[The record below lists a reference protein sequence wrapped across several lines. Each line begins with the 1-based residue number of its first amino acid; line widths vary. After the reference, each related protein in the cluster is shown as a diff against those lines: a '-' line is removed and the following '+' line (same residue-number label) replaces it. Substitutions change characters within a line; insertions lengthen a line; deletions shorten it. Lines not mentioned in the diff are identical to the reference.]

1 MASAFL
7 DGVGG
12 MAIDLSRFPG
22 IDPRLVAAA
31 ERQGFREP
39 TEIQRLA
46 FLALS
51 GEADALLLSPT
62 GTGKTEAA
70 LFPILSRQL
79 KDPSPATSLLYVTP
93 LRALNRD
100 LERRLVALAREVG
113 LTAAVRHGDTPASA
127 RLAQARRPPDLLLT
141 TPETLQLLLVG
152 RRLRVGLAETRTVIV
167 DEVHELV
174 GSDRGAQLA
183 LTLERL
189 DALAG
194 RRVRRLGLSAT
205 VGNPTEVAR
214 FLAPEPRRVEV
225 LVAASRRP
233 LELAARRPPG
243 RAEDLPDGLAAQLRA
258 DPTLLL
264 GLRATEEEIRAHQS
278 TLVFVNT
285 RRTAEGLAARL
296 QRLAPDLPIAVH
308 HGSLSREVR
317 EEAERAFRDGGLR
330 GLVATSSLELGIDIG
345 AIDHVVQF
353 GSPHQVGRLVQRV
366 GRSGHRL
373 DRTIHGTILALDD
386 DDLEEAAVLARR
398 ADAGEIEPVLWRTR
412 NRLAAA
418 QQIVAELRAEG
429 TVDRAGL
436 IARLRTAAPVQDLSD
451 REWDD
456 LLAYLEGLALVRPA
470 GATLNPGRGTLRRF
484 YAALSLIPDERT
496 YRLRDLAT
504 RRVIGTLDERF
515 VLTQILAQPEEI
527 FLLHGRTWKV
537 VEYRE
542 GELLVE
548 AVQELGQEPRWAG
561 EDLPVPFDVAQEI
574 GRMRRTGELDAYP
587 IPPEDRR
594 RLELR
599 REDGLAAGA
608 LATDV
613 RVTVTPNGRLAVYGA
628 CFGTRTNETLALA
641 VSGLLTARLGAR
653 VEIAAVEPTWFVL
666 ELPIAVD
673 PAALVDAF
681 AVEPASLEPLVERL
695 VPSGLDYRWVF
706 LNVARKLGVLP
717 SSADPRDLRTLEPL
731 LVESRATPLGEEVL
745 DKTLH
750 DRYDLAHGREVL
762 ERVRAGSIEVV
773 ATARTPFNDAPLER
787 LRWRAVPDTP
797 PPTLLRAIRERLAK
811 EPLVLV
817 CLRCGFT
824 RTTTP
829 ARYQAEG
836 GSRCLLC
843 RGALSAVLSP
853 RREAEIERLARY
865 AKSKWKGRR
874 PSARTPAR
882 GPKPLPPEAEA
893 LVRAGYTT
901 AELVAH
907 FGERAL
913 LALAAR
919 GVGPET
925 ARRLLTRSYRSDE
938 AFLTELLRAERS
950 YARTR
955 AFWD

>member
-1 MASAFL
+1 
-7 DGVGG
+7 
-12 MAIDLSRFPG
+12 MAIESLSAPG
-22 IDPRLVAAA
+22 IDERLLKAAA
-31 ERQGFREP
+31 RDGFREL

-46 FLALS
+46 FPVLL
-51 GEADALLLSPT
+51 GNDDALLLSPT
-62 GTGKTEAA
+62 GTGKTEAV
-70 LFPILSRQL
+70 LFPVLSRQARE
-79 KDPSPATSLLYVTP
+79 PGPATAVLYVTP

-100 LERRLVALAREVG
+100 LEHRLVALAREVG
-113 LTAAVRHGDTPASA
+113 LTAAVRHGDTTPAA
-127 RLAQARRPPDLLLT
+127 RLAQSRRPTDLLLT

-152 RRLRVGLAETRTVIV
+152 RRLREAIRNARVVVV

-189 DALAG
+189 DALCG
-194 RRVRRLGLSAT
+194 RRLRRIGLSAT
-205 VGNPTEVAR
+205 VGNPEEVAR
-214 FLAPEPRRVEV
+214 FLAPDPRTVRI

-233 LELAARRPPG
+233 LELSARRPE
-243 RAEDLPDGLAAQLRA
+243 ASPDGLDPKLLAELRA
-258 DPTLLL
+258 DPALLL
-264 GLRATEEEIRAHQS
+264 GLRAAEEEIRQHRT
-278 TLVFVNT
+278 TLLFVNT

-296 QRLAPDLPIAVH
+296 QRLAPDLPSAVH

-317 EEAERAFRDGGLR
+317 EEAERAFREGKLR
-330 GLVATSSLELGIDIG
+330 ALVATSSLELGIDIG

-398 ADAGEIEPVLWRTR
+398 ADAGLVEPVQWRTR

-429 TVDRAGL
+429 SVDRAGL
-436 IARLRTAAPVQDLSD
+436 LARFRVAAPVRDLTETDWS
-451 REWDD
+451 E
-456 LLAYLEGLALVRPA
+456 LIGYLAGLSLAAEAGPA
-470 GATLNPGRGTLRRF
+470 VTAGRATLRRF
-484 YAALSLIPDERT
+484 YASLSLIPDERT

-515 VLTQILAQPEEI
+515 VLTQILSQPEEI

-537 VEYRE
+537 VEYRDN
-542 GELLVE
+542 ELLVE
-548 AVQELGQEPRWAG
+548 GVQELGQEPRWAG

-574 GRMRRTGELDAYP
+574 GELRRTGGFDRYP
-587 IPPEDRR
+587 IPEQDRR

-599 REDGLAAGA
+599 RKDGLDSGS
-608 LATDV
+608 LATDR
-613 RVTVTPNGRLAVYGA
+613 RVTVTPNGRLVVYGA
-628 CFGTRTNETLALA
+628 CFGTRTNETLSLA
-641 VSGLLTARLGAR
+641 VAATLTARLGAR
-653 VEIAAVEPTWFVL
+653 VDVAAVEPTWFVL
-666 ELPIAVD
+666 ELPVALE
-673 PAALVDAF
+673 PAGLVDAF
-681 AVEPASLEPLVERL
+681 RLEPASLEPLVEQL

-706 LNVARKLGVLP
+706 LTVARKLGVVP
-717 SSADPRDLRTLEPL
+717 ASADPKDLRSLDPL
-731 LVESRATPLGEEVL
+731 LRESRTTPLGEEVL

-750 DRYDLAHGREVL
+750 DRYDLEHARAVL
-762 ERVRAGSIEVV
+762 EAVRAGSIEVV
-773 ATARTPFNDAPLER
+773 AAARSPVSDAPLER
-787 LRWRAVPDTP
+787 LRWRAVPDRP
-797 PPTLLRAIRERLAK
+797 PPTLLKAIRERLEK

-829 ARYQAEG
+829 LRYRDEG

-843 RGALSAVLSP
+843 HGSLSAVLSS
-853 RREAEIERLARY
+853 RREAEVDRLARY
-865 AKSKWKGRR
+865 AKAKWRGERRAAPGRGRR
-874 PSARTPAR
+874 PRAPS
-882 GPKPLPPEAEA
+882 PETES
-893 LVRAGYTT
+893 LVRTGYTS

-907 FGERAL
+907 HGERAL

-925 ARRLLTRSYRSDE
+925 ARRLLARTYRDDE

>member
-1 MASAFL
+1 MAAEE
-7 DGVGG
+7 
-12 MAIDLSRFPG
+12 LSIPG
-22 IDPRLVAAA
+22 IDARLVRAAA
-31 ERQGFREP
+31 RDGFREP

-46 FLALS
+46 FPALQ
-51 GEADALLLSPT
+51 GEDDALLLSPT
-62 GTGKTEAA
+62 GTGKTEAV
-70 LFPILSRQL
+70 LFPVLSRRL
-79 KDPSPATSLLYVTP
+79 REPTPATSVLYVTP

-100 LERRLVALAREVG
+100 LEHRLVAFAREVG
-113 LTAAVRHGDTPASA
+113 LTAAVRHGDTPTSA

-152 RRLRVGLAETRTVIV
+152 RRLREALREVRVVVV

-194 RRVRRLGLSAT
+194 RRVRRIGLSAT
-205 VGNPTEVAR
+205 VGNPAEVAR
-214 FLAPEPRRVEV
+214 FLAPVPRSVRV
-225 LVAASRRP
+225 LAATGRRP
-233 LELAARRPPG
+233 LELSARRPTEP
-243 RAEDLPDGLAAQLRA
+243 A
-258 DPTLLL
+258 DPLAPQLVAELHADPELLL
-264 GLRATEEEIRAHQS
+264 GLRAAVEEIRGHRT
-278 TLVFVNT
+278 TLLFVNT

-296 QRLAPDLPIAVH
+296 QRLAPDLPLAVH

-317 EEAERAFRDGGLR
+317 EEAERRFRDGELR
-330 GLVATSSLELGIDIG
+330 ALVATSSLELGIDIG

-398 ADAGEIEPVLWRTR
+398 ADAGLVEPVLWRTR

-418 QQIVAELRAEG
+418 QQVVAELRAEG
-429 TVDRAGL
+429 SVDRARL
-436 IARLRTAAPVQDLSD
+436 IERFRAAAPVRDLAD
-451 REWDD
+451 PEWEG
-456 LLAYLEGLALVRPA
+456 LLDYLEGLSLARSAGGTLVSGR
-470 GATLNPGRGTLRRF
+470 ATLKRF
-484 YAALSLIPDERT
+484 YASLSLIPDERT

-504 RRVIGTLDERF
+504 RKLIGTLDERF
-515 VLTQILAQPEEI
+515 VLTQILAQPEEL

-548 AVQELGQEPRWAG
+548 GVQELGQEPRWAG

-574 GRMRRTGELDAYP
+574 GELRRTGAFDGYP
-587 IPPEDRR
+587 VPADDRT

-599 REDGLAAGA
+599 RRDGLDAGS
-608 LATDV
+608 LATDR
-613 RVTVTPNGRLAVYGA
+613 RVTVTPNGRLVVYGA

-641 VSGLLTARLGAR
+641 VAGVLTARLGAR
-653 VEIAAVEPTWFVL
+653 VDVAAVEPTWFVL
-666 ELPIAVD
+666 ELPVALE
-673 PAALVDAF
+673 PSGLVDAF
-681 AVEPASLEPLVERL
+681 RLDPAELEPLVERL
-695 VPSGLDYRWVF
+695 VPGGLDYRWVF
-706 LNVARKLGVLP
+706 LTVARKLGVVGAG
-717 SSADPRDLRTLEPL
+717 ADPKDLRALEPL
-731 LVESRATPLGEEVL
+731 LRETQTTPLGEEVL
-745 DKTLH
+745 DKTLAE
-750 DRYDLAHGREVL
+750 RYDLGHARTVL
-762 ERVRAGSIEVV
+762 ERVRSGELEVV
-773 ATARTPFNDAPLER
+773 AAARSPVSDAPLER
-787 LRWRAVPDTP
+787 LKWRAVPDRP
-797 PPTLLRAIRERLAK
+797 PPTLLRAIRERLEK

-824 RTTTP
+824 RTTT
-829 ARYQAEG
+829 ARQYRAEG
-836 GSRCLLC
+836 GSRCLVC
-843 RGALSAVLSP
+843 RGSLSAVLSARREEEVARLAKYAKTKWRAERRTAPGRP
-853 RREAEIERLARY
+853 RRP
-865 AKSKWKGRR
+865 R
-874 PSARTPAR
+874 PPS
-882 GPKPLPPEAEA
+882 PETET
-893 LVRAGYTT
+893 LVRAGYTS

-907 FGERAL
+907 HGERAL

-925 ARRLLTRSYRSDE
+925 ARRLLARAYRDEE
-938 AFLTELLRAERS
+938 AFLTEVLRAERA

>member
-1 MASAFL
+1 MGTETL
-7 DGVGG
+7 E
-12 MAIDLSRFPG
+12 LPG
-22 IDPRLVAAA
+22 IDERLVRAAA
-31 ERQGFREP
+31 REGFREP

-46 FLALS
+46 FPVLL
-51 GEADALLLSPT
+51 GDDDALLLSPT
-62 GTGKTEAA
+62 GTGKTEAV
-70 LFPILSRQL
+70 LFPVLTRRVH
-79 KDPSPATSLLYVTP
+79 DPSPATSVLYVTP

-100 LERRLVALAREVG
+100 LEHRLVALAKEVG

-127 RLAQARRPPDLLLT
+127 RLAQSRRPPDLLLT

-152 RRLRVGLAETRTVIV
+152 RRLRDALRQARVVVV

-194 RRVRRLGLSAT
+194 RRLRRIGLSAT
-205 VGNPTEVAR
+205 VGNPREVAR
-214 FLAPEPRRVEV
+214 FLAPEPRTVRL

-233 LELAARRPPG
+233 LELSARRPQEPPEPLDPKLL
-243 RAEDLPDGLAAQLRA
+243 AELHA
-258 DPTLLL
+258 DPELLL
-264 GLRATEEEIRAHQS
+264 GLRAAEEEIRQHRT
-278 TLVFVNT
+278 TLLFVNT

-317 EEAERAFRDGGLR
+317 EEAERAFRDGQLR
-330 GLVATSSLELGIDIG
+330 ALVATSSLELGIDIG

-353 GSPHQVGRLVQRV
+353 SSPHQVGRLVQRV

-398 ADAGEIEPVLWRTR
+398 ADAGLVESVQWRTR

-429 TVDRAGL
+429 TVDRDRLVG
-436 IARLRTAAPVQDLSD
+436 RLRVAAPVQELTDADWDALIGYLS
-451 REWDD
+451 
-456 LLAYLEGLALVRPA
+456 GLALAQEA
-470 GATLNPGRGTLRRF
+470 GPSLVPGRATLHRF
-484 YAALSLIPDERT
+484 YASLSLIPDERT
-496 YRLRDLAT
+496 YRLRDIAS

-537 VEYRE
+537 VEYRD

-548 AVQELGQEPRWAG
+548 GVQELGQEPRWAG

-574 GRMRRTGELDAYP
+574 GELRRTGAFDGYP
-587 IPPEDRR
+587 IPPADRT
-594 RLELR
+594 RLALR
-599 REDGLAAGA
+599 RQDGLGSGS
-608 LATDV
+608 LATDR
-613 RVTVTPNGRLAVYGA
+613 RVTVTPNGRLVVYGA
-628 CFGTRTNETLALA
+628 CFGTRTNETLAVA
-641 VSGLLTARLGAR
+641 VAGLLTVRLGAR
-653 VEIAAVEPTWFVL
+653 VEVAAVEPTWFVL
-666 ELPIAVD
+666 ELPVALE
-673 PAALVDAF
+673 PNALVDAF
-681 AVEPASLEPLVERL
+681 RSEPEALEPLVERL

-706 LNVARKLGVLP
+706 LTVARKLGVVP
-717 SSADPRDLRTLEPL
+717 PSADPKDLRSLEPL
-731 LVESRATPLGEEVL
+731 LRESRTSPLGEEVL

-750 DRYDLAHGREVL
+750 DRYDLEHARTVL
-762 ERVRAGSIEVV
+762 EKVRSGAIEVV
-773 ATARTPFNDAPLER
+773 AAARSPVSDAPLER
-787 LRWRAVPDTP
+787 LRWRAVPDRP
-797 PPTLLRAIRERLAK
+797 PPTLLKAIQERLEK
-811 EPLVLV
+811 EALVLV

-829 ARYQAEG
+829 SRYRAEG
-836 GSRCLLC
+836 GSRCLVC
-843 RGALSAVLSP
+843 HGSLSAVLSA
-853 RREAEIERLARY
+853 RREAEIDRLSRY
-865 AKSKWKGRR
+865 AKAKWRAEHRSAPGRTRR
-874 PSARTPAR
+874 PRPPPA
-882 GPKPLPPEAEA
+882 ETES
-893 LVRAGYTT
+893 LVRAGYTS

-907 FGERAL
+907 HGQRAL

-925 ARRLLTRSYRSDE
+925 ARRLLARTYRDDE
-938 AFLTELLRAERS
+938 AFLTELLRAERA

>member
-1 MASAFL
+1 MSVEVAS
-7 DGVGG
+7 
-12 MAIDLSRFPG
+12 ITG
-22 IDPRLVAAA
+22 IDDRLLRAAG
-31 ERQGFREP
+31 RGGFREP

-46 FLALS
+46 FPVLL
-51 GEADALLLSPT
+51 GEDDALLLSPT

-70 LFPILSRQL
+70 LFPVLSRRL
-79 KDPSPATSLLYVTP
+79 REATPATSVLYVTP

-100 LERRLVALAREVG
+100 LEHRLVAFAREVG

-127 RLAQARRPPDLLLT
+127 RLAQSRKPPDLLLT

-152 RRLRVGLAETRTVIV
+152 RRLREALRHARVVIV

-194 RRVRRLGLSAT
+194 RRLRRIGLSAT
-205 VGNPTEVAR
+205 VGNPEEVAR
-214 FLAPEPRRVEV
+214 FLAPEPRAVRV
-225 LVAASRRP
+225 LVATGRRP
-233 LELAARRPPG
+233 LELTARRPEASEGPL
-243 RAEDLPDGLAAQLRA
+243 EPQLLADLRA
-258 DPTLLL
+258 DPELLL
-264 GLRATEEEIRAHQS
+264 GLRAAVEEIRAHRT
-278 TLVFVNT
+278 TLLFVNT

-296 QRLAPDLPIAVH
+296 QRLAPELPIAVH

-317 EEAERAFRDGGLR
+317 EDAERRFRDGELR
-330 GLVATSSLELGIDIG
+330 ALVATSSLELGIDIG

-373 DRTIHGTILALDD
+373 DRTIHGTILSLDD

-398 ADAGEIEPVLWRTR
+398 ADAGLVEPVLWRTR

-429 TVDRAGL
+429 SVDRDRL
-436 IARLRTAAPVQDLSD
+436 IERFRAAAPVHDLD
-451 REWDD
+451 DAEWRE
-456 LLAYLEGLALVRPA
+456 LIGYLEGLSLARESAGVLVA
-470 GATLNPGRGTLRRF
+470 GRATLRRF
-484 YAALSLIPDERT
+484 YASLSLIPDERT

-504 RRVIGTLDERF
+504 RRLIGTLDERF
-515 VLTQILAQPEEI
+515 VLTQILAQPEEL

-548 AVQELGQEPRWAG
+548 EVQELGQEPRWAG

-574 GRMRRTGELDAYP
+574 GELRRLGGFDAYP
-587 IPPEDRR
+587 IPPQDRT

-599 REDGLAAGA
+599 RKDGLGSGS
-608 LATDV
+608 LATD
-613 RVTVTPNGRLAVYGA
+613 RRITVTPNGRLVVFGA
-628 CFGTRTNETLALA
+628 CFGTRTNETLSLA
-641 VSGLLTARLGAR
+641 VAGVLTARLGAR
-653 VEIAAVEPTWFVL
+653 VDVAAVEPTWFVL
-666 ELPIAVD
+666 ELPVALE
-673 PAALVDAF
+673 PSALVDAF
-681 AVEPASLEPLVERL
+681 RLDPDTLGPLVERL
-695 VPSGLDYRWVF
+695 VPNGLDYRWVF
-706 LNVARKLGVLP
+706 LTVARKLGVLGA
-717 SSADPRDLRTLEPL
+717 SADPRDLRTLEPL
-731 LVESRATPLGEEVL
+731 LLESRTTPLGEEVL
-745 DKTLH
+745 EKTLA
-750 DRYDLAHGREVL
+750 DRYDLGHARTVL
-762 ERVRAGSIEVV
+762 ARVRDGEIEV
-773 ATARTPFNDAPLER
+773 AAAARSSVSDAPLER
-787 LRWRAVPDTP
+787 LKWRAVPDRP
-797 PPTLLRAIRERLAK
+797 PPTLLRAIRDRLEK

-824 RTTTP
+824 RSTTP
-829 ARYQAEG
+829 AKYRAEG
-836 GSRCLLC
+836 GSRCLVC
-843 RGALSAVLSP
+843 HGSLSAVLSA
-853 RREAEIERLARY
+853 RREREVDRLARY
-865 AKSKWKGRR
+865 AKAKWHAESRSGRGRPRR
-874 PSARTPAR
+874 PRAP
-882 GPKPLPPEAEA
+882 PPETES
-893 LVRAGYTT
+893 LVRAGYTS

-907 FGERAL
+907 HGERAL

-925 ARRLLTRSYRSDE
+925 ARRLLARAYRDDE

>member
-1 MASAFL
+1 MAADASP
-7 DGVGG
+7 
-12 MAIDLSRFPG
+12 FPG
-22 IDPRLVAAA
+22 IDDRLVRAVAR
-31 ERQGFREP
+31 RQILEP

-46 FLALS
+46 FDALA
-51 GEADALLLSPT
+51 GDDDALLISPT

-70 LFPILSRQL
+70 LLPVLSRRL
-79 KDPSPATSLLYVTP
+79 ADGWPPIGVLYVTP

-100 LERRLVALAREVG
+100 LEHRLVALAGEVG
-113 LTAAVRHGDTPASA
+113 LTAAVRHGDTSASA
-127 RLAQARRPPDLLLT
+127 RLAQSRRPPDLLIT
-141 TPETLQLLLVG
+141 TPETLQILLVG
-152 RRLRVGLAETRTVIV
+152 RRLRESLRRARVVVI

-194 RRVRRLGLSAT
+194 MRLRRIGLSAT
-205 VGNPTEVAR
+205 VGNPEEVAR
-214 FLAPEPRRVEV
+214 FLAPAPRSVRV

-233 LELAARRPPG
+233 LVLTARRPVEPPEALPPE
-243 RAEDLPDGLAAQLRA
+243 RVAELRA
-258 DPTLLL
+258 DPELLV
-264 GLRATEEEIRAHQS
+264 GLRATEAEIREHRT

-317 EEAERAFRDGGLR
+317 EEAERAFRDGRLR
-330 GLVATSSLELGIDIG
+330 ALVATSSLELGIDIG
-345 AIDHVVQF
+345 AVDHVVQF

-373 DRTIHGTILALDD
+373 DRTIHGTVLALDD

-398 ADAGEIEPVLWRTR
+398 ADAGEVEPVGWRTR

-418 QQIVAELRAEG
+418 QQVVAELRAEG
-429 TVDRAGL
+429 TVDRARM
-436 IARLRTAAPVQDLSD
+436 IATFRGAVPVRDLTD
-451 REWDD
+451 AEWEE
-456 LLAYLEGLALVRPA
+456 LLAYLADLALAREA
-470 GATLNPGRGTLRRF
+470 GTSLTSGRGTLARF
-484 YAALSLIPDERT
+484 YASLSLIPDERT

-537 VEYRE
+537 VEHRD

-548 AVQELGQEPRWAG
+548 GVQELGQEPRWAG
-561 EDLPVPFDVAQEI
+561 EDLPVPFEVAQEI
-574 GRMRRTGELDAYP
+574 GRLRRDGGFAAYP
-587 IPPEDRR
+587 IPLDDQR

-599 REDGLAAGA
+599 RQDGLASGS
-608 LATDV
+608 LATDR
-613 RVTVTPNGRLAVYGA
+613 RVTVTPNGRLVVYGA

-641 VSGLLTARLGAR
+641 VAGLLTSRLGSR
-653 VEIAAVEPTWFVL
+653 VEVAAVEPTWFVL
-666 ELPIAVD
+666 ELPIAVEPSALLD
-673 PAALVDAF
+673 AFRLEPAA
-681 AVEPASLEPLVERL
+681 LEPLVERL

-706 LNVARKLGVLP
+706 LTVARKLGVVP
-717 SSADPRDLRTLEPL
+717 PSADPRDLRSLEPL
-731 LVESRATPLGEEVL
+731 LAESRTTPLGQEVL
-745 DKTLH
+745 EKTLH
-750 DRYDLAHGREVL
+750 DRYDLEHARAVL
-762 ERVRAGSIEVV
+762 GGVRDGTIEV
-773 ATARTPFNDAPLER
+773 ALTARSPVSDAPLER
-787 LRWRAVPDTP
+787 LRWRAVPDRP
-797 PPTLLRAIRERLAK
+797 PPTLLRAIRERL
-811 EPLVLV
+811 ERESLVLV

-824 RTTTP
+824 RRTT
-829 ARYQAEG
+829 ALQYREAG
-836 GSRCLLC
+836 GSRCLIC
-843 RGALSAVLSP
+843 RGSLSAVLSA
-853 RREAEIERLARY
+853 RREAEVLRLARY
-865 AKSKWKGRR
+865 AKAKRAAEKGPAPGGRPRR
-874 PSARTPAR
+874 RTRAI
-882 GPKPLPPEAEA
+882 PPETEN
-893 LVRAGYTT
+893 LVRAGYTS

-907 FGERAL
+907 HGERAL

-925 ARRLLTRSYRSDE
+925 ARRLLAHAYRDDD
-938 AFLTELLRAERS
+938 AFLTELLRAERA